1 MGTGEIKVD
10 NPENVF
16 FQMLITEQH
25 TKQEQLRK
33 LKINFKRHTKLN
45 CQYSAFPITQFM
57 SLQLNQLLHPDFSL

>member
-10 NPENVF
+10 NPENFF

-33 LKINFKRHTKLN
+33 LQINIKRHTKLN
-45 CQYSAFPITQFM
+45 SQYSAFPITHFM
-57 SLQLNQLLHPDFSL
+57 SLQLN